1 MKWKVRLTG
10 NERELKTLTES
21 FTDDPEVF
29 EEDDNFF
36 LWSSQ
41 FEDLEDADEVRDTAE
56 KIARTIR
63 NLGAKDSLRTEDLQ
77 ASHVHR
83 INEDG
88 TEHVTVRAESSA
100 VKMRAGPVRVTTTDE
115 DGNKEIHRPADRTYE
130 LTQLAVEDDKV
141 RELVGLLD
149 NGDDW
154 VNLYRIYEFIQANIK
169 GDDNIVERGWWSSN
183 EKDLFKQTANSRDA
197 IGDDA
202 RHGQERIPAPGNP
215 MNYSDAKALV
225 DSLIQ
230 NWLEHRSTN
239 A

>member
-10 NERELKTLTES
+10 NERGLKTLTES

-29 EEDDNFF
+29 EDDDNFF

-56 KIARTIR
+56 EIVRTIR
-63 NLGAKDSLRTEDLQ
+63 NLGVKDSLRTEELQ
-77 ASHVHR
+77 ASHVHE

-88 TEHVTVRAESSA
+88 TEHISVRAEGGT
-100 VKMRAGPVRVTTTDE
+100 VKVRAGPVRITTTDE
-115 DGNKEIHRPADRTYE
+115 DGNEEVHRPADRTYE
-130 LTQLAVEDDKV
+130 LTQLAAEDDKV

-154 VNLYRIYEFIQANIK
+154 VNLYRIYEYIQANID
-169 GDDNIVERGWWSSN
+169 GDENIVDRSWWSSN
-183 EKDLFKQTANSRDA
+183 EKDRFKQTANSRDA

-202 RHGQERIPAPGNP
+202 RHGQERIPAPADP
-215 MNYSDAKALV
+215 MNYSDTKALV

-230 NWLEHRSTN
+230 NWLEHRKEL
-239 A
+239 